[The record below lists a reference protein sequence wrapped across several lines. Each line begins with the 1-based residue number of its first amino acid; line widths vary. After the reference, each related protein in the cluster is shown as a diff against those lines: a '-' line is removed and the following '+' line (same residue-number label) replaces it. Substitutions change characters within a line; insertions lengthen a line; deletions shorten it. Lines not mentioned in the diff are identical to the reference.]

1 MTAKIID
8 GKKTAQEIRS
18 ELKRE
23 IQNLKIKPELRVIL
37 VGNNPASQIY
47 VKNKEKYASEIGIKS
62 ETIRLPEDITEEKLL
77 KQIKK
82 LNKDKHI
89 NGILVQLPLPSHI
102 NEFSVINAI
111 APEKD
116 VDGFTIYNKGLLSI
130 GKPALTPCTP
140 LGIIELLK
148 QYKVNIASKNAVVIG
163 RSNIVGKPMAQLLLN
178 EDATV
183 TICHSK
189 TKNLAEM
196 TANADILISAVGKP
210 KFIGKKYVKKGAT
223 VIDVAMNRDTKN
235 NRWVGDVDFDNVS
248 KVAKFITPVPGG
260 VGPMTIAMLL
270 KNTVQAY
277 KIQKKMVK

>member
-47 VKNKEKYASEIGIKS
+47 VKNKEKYASEVGIKS

-189 TKNLAEM
+189 TKNLAEI

-235 NRWVGDVDFDNVS
+235 NRWIGDVDFDNVS

>member
-47 VKNKEKYASEIGIKS
+47 VKNKEKYASEVGIKS

-178 EDATV
+178 ENATV

>member
-163 RSNIVGKPMAQLLLN
+163 RSNIVGKPIAQLLLN

-189 TKNLAEM
+189 TKNLAKM

-210 KFIGKKYVKKGAT
+210 KFIGKKYIKKGAT

>member
-8 GKKTAQEIRS
+8 GKKIAQEIRS

-47 VKNKEKYASEIGIKS
+47 VKNKEKYASEVGIKS

-189 TKNLAEM
+189 TKNLAEI

>member
-8 GKKTAQEIRS
+8 GKKTAQKIRL

-23 IQNLKIKPELRVIL
+23 IQNLKTKPELRVIL

-47 VKNKEKYASEIGIKS
+47 VKNKEKYASEVGIKS

-189 TKNLAEM
+189 TKNLAEI

-210 KFIGKKYVKKGAT
+210 KFIGKKYVKKGVT

>member
-47 VKNKEKYASEIGIKS
+47 VKNKEKYASEVGIKS

-163 RSNIVGKPMAQLLLN
+163 RSNIVGKPIAQLLLN

-210 KFIGKKYVKKGAT
+210 KFIGKKYIKKGAT

-270 KNTVQAY
+270 KNTVHAY

>member
-8 GKKTAQEIRS
+8 GKKTAQKIRS
-18 ELKRE
+18 ELKLE

-47 VKNKEKYASEIGIKS
+47 VKNKEKYASEVGIKS
-62 ETIRLPEDITEEKLL
+62 ETIHLSEDITEEKLL

-148 QYKVNIASKNAVVIG
+148 QYKIKIASKNAVVIG

-189 TKNLAEM
+189 TKNLAEI
-196 TANADILISAVGKP
+196 TSNADILISAVGKP
-210 KFIGKKYVKKGAT
+210 KFIGKKYVKKDAT

>member
-47 VKNKEKYASEIGIKS
+47 VKNKEKYASEVGIKS

-189 TKNLAEM
+189 TKNLAEI

>member
-1 MTAKIID
+1 MIAKIID

-47 VKNKEKYASEIGIKS
+47 VKNKEKYASEVGIKS

-210 KFIGKKYVKKGAT
+210 KFIGKKYIKKGAT

>member
-8 GKKTAQEIRS
+8 GKKTAQKIRS
-18 ELKRE
+18 ELKLE

-47 VKNKEKYASEIGIKS
+47 VKNKEKYASEVGIKS

-148 QYKVNIASKNAVVIG
+148 QYKIKIASKNAVVIG

-189 TKNLAEM
+189 TKNLAEI

>member
-47 VKNKEKYASEIGIKS
+47 VKNKEKYASEVGIKS

-210 KFIGKKYVKKGAT
+210 KFIGKKYIKKGAT

>member
-47 VKNKEKYASEIGIKS
+47 VKNKEKYASEVGIKS
-62 ETIRLPEDITEEKLL
+62 KTIRLPEDITEEKLL

-189 TKNLAEM
+189 TKNLAEI
-196 TANADILISAVGKP
+196 TANADIHISAVGKP
-210 KFIGKKYVKKGAT
+210 ILIGKKYV
-223 VIDVAMNRDTKN
+223 
-235 NRWVGDVDFDNVS
+235 
-248 KVAKFITPVPGG
+248 
-260 VGPMTIAMLL
+260 
-270 KNTVQAY
+270 
-277 KIQKKMVK
+277 

>member
-47 VKNKEKYASEIGIKS
+47 VKNKEKYASEVGIKS
-62 ETIRLPEDITEEKLL
+62 ETIHLSEDITEEKLL

-189 TKNLAEM
+189 TKNLAEI

>member
-8 GKKTAQEIRS
+8 GKKTAQKIRS
-18 ELKRE
+18 ELKLE

-47 VKNKEKYASEIGIKS
+47 VKNKEKYASEVGIKS
-62 ETIRLPEDITEEKLL
+62 ETIHLPEDITEEKLL

-189 TKNLAEM
+189 TKNLAEI
-196 TANADILISAVGKP
+196 TSNADILISAVGKP
-210 KFIGKKYVKKGAT
+210 KFIGKKYVIKDAT

>member
-47 VKNKEKYASEIGIKS
+47 VKNKEKYASEVGIKS
-62 ETIRLPEDITEEKLL
+62 ETIHLPEDITEEKLL

>member
-8 GKKTAQEIRS
+8 GKKTAQKIRS
-18 ELKRE
+18 ELKLE

-47 VKNKEKYASEIGIKS
+47 VKNKEKYASEVGIKS
-62 ETIRLPEDITEEKLL
+62 ETIHLPEDITEEKLL

-148 QYKVNIASKNAVVIG
+148 QYKIKIASKNAVVIG

-189 TKNLAEM
+189 TKNLAEI
-196 TANADILISAVGKP
+196 TSNADILISAVGKP
-210 KFIGKKYVKKGAT
+210 KFIGKKYVKKDAT

>member
-47 VKNKEKYASEIGIKS
+47 VKNKEKYASEVGIKS

-163 RSNIVGKPMAQLLLN
+163 RSNIVGKPMTQLLLN

-189 TKNLAEM
+189 TKNLAEI

>member
-8 GKKTAQEIRS
+8 GKKTAQKIRS
-18 ELKRE
+18 ELKLE

-47 VKNKEKYASEIGIKS
+47 VKNKEKYASEVGIKS

-148 QYKVNIASKNAVVIG
+148 QYKIKIASKNAVVIG

-189 TKNLAEM
+189 TKNLAEI
-196 TANADILISAVGKP
+196 TSNADILISAVGKA
-210 KFIGKKYVKKGAT
+210 KFIGKKYVKKDAT

-248 KVAKFITPVPGG
+248 KMAKFITPVPGG

>member
-47 VKNKEKYASEIGIKS
+47 VKNKEKYASEVGIKS

-235 NRWVGDVDFDNVS
+235 NRWVGDIDFDNVS

>member
-47 VKNKEKYASEIGIKS
+47 VKNKEKYASEVGIKS

-111 APEKD
+111 APKKD

-189 TKNLAEM
+189 TKNLAEI

-210 KFIGKKYVKKGAT
+210 KFIGKKYVKKDAT

>member
-8 GKKTAQEIRS
+8 GKKTAQKIRS
-18 ELKRE
+18 ELKLE

-47 VKNKEKYASEIGIKS
+47 VKNKEKYASEVGIKS

-111 APEKD
+111 TPEKD

-148 QYKVNIASKNAVVIG
+148 QYKIKIASKNAVVIG

-189 TKNLAEM
+189 TKNLAEI
-196 TANADILISAVGKP
+196 TSNADILISAVGKP
-210 KFIGKKYVKKGAT
+210 KFIGKKYVKKDAT

>member
-47 VKNKEKYASEIGIKS
+47 VKNKEKYASEVGIKS

-89 NGILVQLPLPSHI
+89 NGILVQLPLPLHI

-189 TKNLAEM
+189 TKNLAEI

>member
-8 GKKTAQEIRS
+8 GKKTAQKIRA
-18 ELKRE
+18 ELKLE

-47 VKNKEKYASEIGIKS
+47 VKNKEKYASEVGIKS

-148 QYKVNIASKNAVVIG
+148 QYKIKIASKNTVVIG

-210 KFIGKKYVKKGAT
+210 KFIGKKYVKKDAT

>member
-8 GKKTAQEIRS
+8 GKKTAQKIRS
-18 ELKRE
+18 ELKLE

-189 TKNLAEM
+189 TKNLAEI
-196 TANADILISAVGKP
+196 TSNSDILISAVGKP
-210 KFIGKKYVKKGAT
+210 KFIGKKYVKKDAT

>member
-47 VKNKEKYASEIGIKS
+47 VKNKEKYASEVGIKS

-189 TKNLAEM
+189 TKNLAEI

-210 KFIGKKYVKKGAT
+210 KFIGKKYIKKGAT

-248 KVAKFITPVPGG
+248 KEAKFITPVPGG

>member
-47 VKNKEKYASEIGIKS
+47 VKNKEKYASEVGIKS

-189 TKNLAEM
+189 TKNLAEI

-210 KFIGKKYVKKGAT
+210 KFIGKKYIKKGAT